1 MASIKFRFT
10 TECEMTLH
18 GNSYEEIYLQFKD
31 FMHGDQRVAQRAT
44 LEVCPPESVQVFFN
58 LENAEQS
65 HEIPFFKGDFKQ
77 DIAGRCAPAELRMQP
92 ASPLTDNHWGESWY
106 PS

>member
-18 GNSYEEIYLQFKD
+18 GESYEDVYLQFKD
-31 FMHGDQRVAQRAT
+31 FMHGDQRVAQRAM

-58 LENAEQS
+58 LDNGAES
-65 HEIPFFKGDFKQ
+65 HEIPSFKGDYKQ
-77 DIAGRCAPAELRMQP
+77 DIAGHCAPSELLMKTSGK
-92 ASPLTDNHWGESWY
+92 AAKNHWGESWY